1 MAKASKKKTL
11 YVCQSC
17 GVQSPRWFGRCAS
30 CGEWNTYVE
39 EAVQRKSEPAGYRRK
54 STPSVQKISE
64 IEVKQ
69 ESRLKTSSS
78 EFNRIIGGGVSNGS
92 VILIGGEPGI
102 GKSTLALQLV
112 LQMPGIKSLYISGE
126 ESREQ
131 IKYRALRLGKLHDNC
146 LVMNEVFLENILDQL
161 GKIKPEIVIVDSIQ
175 TLYSEAVT
183 SSAGSVSQVRECTSS
198 LLMYAKENDVPVILI
213 GHINKEG
220 NLAGP
225 KVLEHIVDT
234 VLQFEGDRN
243 HFYRIMRATKNRFGS
258 TSEIGIFEMT
268 EKGLKEILN
277 PSEILLSHFDEDL
290 SGIAIAACLEGI
302 RPLLIEVQALVG
314 QATYG
319 NPQRTSTAID
329 LRRLSMLLA
338 VLEKRAGF
346 NFSSKDVFL
355 NIAGGLK
362 VSDPASDLSIVVAV
376 LSSLTDVVVSKQSCF
391 TGEIGLSGEVRPV
404 ARIQQRIA
412 EAEKLGFTRMY
423 LSKYNKKNIIGI
435 NHQIELSYVAKV
447 EDIFKQLFRKPG

>member
-1 MAKASKKKTL
+1 MKTEFI
-11 YVCQSC
+11 CQNC
-17 GVQSPRWFGRCAS
+17 GVRSAKWIGNCPS
-30 CGEWNTYVE
+30 CGEWNTYAE
-39 EAVQRKSEPAGYRRK
+39 EPVLQKSESSGYKRK
-54 STPSVQKISE
+54 TIPSAQKISE

-69 ESRLKTSSS
+69 ESRIQTGSS
-78 EFNRIIGGGVSNGS
+78 EFNRIIGGGICKGS

-131 IKYRALRLGKLHDNC
+131 IKYRAQRLGSLHENC
-146 LVMNEVFLENILDQL
+146 LVMNETFLENILDQL
-161 GKIKPEIVIVDSIQ
+161 GKISPEIIIVDSIQ
-175 TLYSEAVT
+175 TLYSESVA
-183 SSAGSVSQVRECTSS
+183 SSAGSVTQVRECTSS

-258 TSEIGIFEMT
+258 TSEIGIYEMT

-314 QATYG
+314 HATYG
-319 NPQRTSTAID
+319 TPQRTSTALD

-346 NFSSKDVFL
+346 NFSTKDVFL

-362 VSDPASDLSIVVAV
+362 VSDPASDLSVVVAV

-423 LSKYNKKNIIGI
+423 LSKYNKKNISG
-435 NHQIELSYVAKV
+435 NNYNIELTYLAKV
-447 EDIFKQLFRKPG
+447 EDIFKQIFRKSG

>member
-1 MAKASKKKTL
+1 MKTEFI
-11 YVCQSC
+11 CQSC
-17 GVQSPRWFGRCAS
+17 GARSAKWIGNCPS

-39 EAVQRKSEPAGYRRK
+39 EPVQQKSESSSYRRK
-54 STPSVQKISE
+54 SIPSAQKISD
-64 IEVKQ
+64 IEVKK
-69 ESRLKTSSS
+69 ESRIKTGSS
-78 EFNRIIGGGVSNGS
+78 EFNRIIGGGIRNGS

-112 LQMPGIKSLYISGE
+112 LQMPGIKSLYITGE

-131 IKYRALRLGKLHDNC
+131 IKYRAQRLGKLHENC
-146 LVMNEVFLENILDQL
+146 LVMNETFLENILDQL
-161 GKIKPEIVIVDSIQ
+161 VKIKPEIIVVDSIQ
-175 TLYSEAVT
+175 TMYSETIA

-198 LLMYAKENDVPVILI
+198 LLMYAKENDVSVILI

-314 QATYG
+314 HAAYG
-319 NPQRTSTAID
+319 TPQRTSTALD

-362 VSDPASDLSIVVAV
+362 VSDPASDLSVVVAV

-423 LSKYNKKNIIGI
+423 LSKYNKKNISG
-435 NHQIELSYVAKV
+435 NKHNIELTYLAKV
-447 EDIFKQLFRKPG
+447 EDLFKQLFRKSG

>member
-1 MAKASKKKTL
+1 MKTEFI
-11 YVCQSC
+11 CQSC
-17 GVQSPRWFGRCAS
+17 GARSAKWIGNCPS
-30 CGEWNTYVE
+30 CGEWNTYAE
-39 EAVQRKSEPAGYRRK
+39 EPVLQKSESSSYRRK
-54 STPSVQKISE
+54 SVPSAEKISE
-64 IEVKQ
+64 IKVKR
-69 ESRLKTSSS
+69 ESRIKTGSS
-78 EFNRIIGGGVSNGS
+78 EFNRIIGGGVQNGS

-112 LQMPGIKSLYISGE
+112 LQMSGIKSLYISGE

-131 IKYRALRLGKLHDNC
+131 IKYRAQRLGNLHENC
-146 LVMNEVFLENILDQL
+146 LVMNETFLENILDQL
-161 GKIKPEIVIVDSIQ
+161 VKIKPEIIIVDSIQ
-175 TLYSEAVT
+175 TLYSETVA

-243 HFYRIMRATKNRFGS
+243 HFYRILRATKNRFGS

-314 QATYG
+314 HATYG
-319 NPQRTSTAID
+319 TPQRTSTALD

-346 NFSSKDVFL
+346 NFSTKDVFL

-362 VSDPASDLSIVVAV
+362 VSDPASDLSVVVAV

-412 EAEKLGFTRMY
+412 EAEKLGFTRIY
-423 LSKYNKKNIIGI
+423 LSKYNKKNISGN
-435 NHQIELSYVAKV
+435 NHNIELTYLAKV
-447 EDIFKQLFRKPG
+447 EDLFKQLFRKSG

>member
-1 MAKASKKKTL
+1 MKTEFICQNCGARSAKWIGN
-11 YVCQSC
+11 CPSC
-17 GVQSPRWFGRCAS
+17 GQ
-30 CGEWNTYVE
+30 WNTYTE
-39 EAVQRKSEPAGYRRK
+39 EPVQRRSEPSVHRRK
-54 STPSVQKISE
+54 SIPSVQKITE
-64 IEVKQ
+64 IEVQ
-69 ESRLKTSSS
+69 QDSRITTGSP
-78 EFNRIIGGGVSNGS
+78 EFNRIIGGGVRKGS

-112 LQMPGIKSLYISGE
+112 LQMPGIRSLYISGE

-131 IKYRALRLGKLHDNC
+131 INYRARRLGNLHENC
-146 LVMNEVFLENILDQL
+146 LVMNETFLEAILDQL
-161 GKIKPEIVIVDSIQ
+161 DGIAPEIIIVDSIQ
-175 TLYSEAVT
+175 TLYSEMVT
-183 SSAGSVSQVRECTSS
+183 SSAGSITQVRECAAS
-198 LLMYAKENDVPVILI
+198 LLIYAKEHNVPVILI

-243 HFYRIMRATKNRFGS
+243 HFYRILRATKNRFGP

-268 EKGLKEILN
+268 GKGLKEIMN
-277 PSEILLSHFDEDL
+277 PSEILLSHFDEEL

-314 QATYG
+314 HATYAT
-319 NPQRTSTAID
+319 PQRTSAAID
-329 LRRLSMLLA
+329 LRRLNMLLA

-346 NFSSKDVFL
+346 NFSSKDVFV

-362 VSDPASDLSIVVAV
+362 VSDPASDLSVVVAV
-376 LSSLTDVVVSKQSCF
+376 LSSLSDVVVSKQYCF

-412 EAEKLGFTRMY
+412 EAERLGFTRMY
-423 LSKYNKKNIIGI
+423 LSKYNKKNIVG
-435 NHQIELSYVAKV
+435 NNKIELSYLVKV
-447 EDIFKQLFRKPG
+447 DDIYNQIFRKSG